1 MNASFS
7 LAIHVV
13 TYTPSKAEGYVIGS
27 SIKHIP
33 IARQDIIYFV
43 QQLLRNRDDLLKI
56 PVNESVRIA
65 DKIKEDYGYF
75 FGDMVKEFRKYDTK
89 PGK

>member
-33 IARQDIIYFV
+33 IARQDIYFV
-43 QQLLRNRDDLLKI
+43 QQLLNRDDLLKI
-56 PVNESVRIA
+56 PVNESLRIA
-65 DKIKEDYGYF
+65 DKIKEDYGYV

-89 PGK
+89 PEK